1 MVRRLELYLQEGVKL
16 TGIEAEPLVDREEI
30 RLVMLGISPG
40 NGHPFSWSA
49 MFNGYDPTAM
59 REECPFPVIPEY
71 LDKQPRET
79 LTIPGARVTHICCT
93 GTGEFTAE
101 QVARCSLIPNVVQKP
116 TEAIGHVDAVIIAT
130 DIGSEHV
137 ERART
142 FVEAGLP
149 VFVDKPMVDNA
160 EDLAVFNRWID
171 QGKPILSSSS
181 MRYIKE
187 FLPYRI
193 STSNLGELRYIS
205 ITTAKKWETYGIHA
219 LEAVYPITG
228 PGFISARNTGSFE
241 RNVVHFKHRRGIDV
255 VVVASM
261 DMYGSFGVLSICGTK
276 GFDQLSMKDTFYSFK
291 TQLESFIN
299 YLRTGI
305 RPFPYVETQELMHMV
320 IAGIRSR
327 EQGGEE
333 IRLEDIG

>member
-1 MVRRLELYLQEGVKL
+1 MDREP
-16 TGIEAEPLVDREEI
+16 TPLVDREEI
-30 RLVMLGISPG
+30 RLAMLGVSPG

-49 MFNGYDPTAM
+49 MFNGYDEAAM
-59 REECPFPVIPEY
+59 RAQCPFAGIPDY
-71 LDKQPRET
+71 LDRQPRET
-79 LTIPGARVTHICCT
+79 LTIPGARVTHVCCT

-101 QVARCSLIPNVVQKP
+101 QVARCCRIPNVVRDP
-116 TEAIGHVDAVIIAT
+116 AEVIGRVDAAIIAT

-137 ERART
+137 ERARP

-160 EDLAVFNRWID
+160 ADLAVFDRWIEE
-171 QGKPILSSSS
+171 GRPILSSSS
-181 MRYIKE
+181 MRYVKE

-193 STSNLGELRYIS
+193 STANLGALRYAG

-228 PGFISARNTGSFE
+228 PGFLSARNTGTFE

-255 VVVASM
+255 VAVASM
-261 DMYGSFGVLSICGTK
+261 DMAGGFGVLSLCGTK
-276 GFDQLSMKDTFYSFK
+276 GFDQLAMKDTFYSFK
-291 TQLESFIN
+291 AQLESFIT
-299 YLRTGI
+299 YLRTGR
-305 RPFPYVETQELMHMV
+305 RPFPYAETRELMRMV

-327 EQGGEE
+327 ERGGEE
-333 IRLEDIG
+333 IVLEDIG